1 MIVKPRDRAF
11 GTINN
16 RKGRT
21 RTKKKKKKKKKRAA
35 NVRCR
40 DWETRGKG
48 AAGSRKW
55 QKEKRVSGKGFGPS
69 VLDLP

>member
-16 RKGRT
+16 GKGRT
-21 RTKKKKKKKKKRAA
+21 RTKKKEKGAA

-40 DWETRGKG
+40 DWWWETNVRERGG
-48 AAGSRKW
+48 RRKW